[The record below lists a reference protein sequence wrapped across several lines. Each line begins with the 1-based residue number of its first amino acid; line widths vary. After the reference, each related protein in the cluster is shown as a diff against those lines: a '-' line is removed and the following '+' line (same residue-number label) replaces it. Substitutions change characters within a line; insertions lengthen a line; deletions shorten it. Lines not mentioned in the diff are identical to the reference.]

1 VTWNVERG
9 KRFEPLLG
17 LLQGHPE
24 LVGADL
30 LLLTELD
37 IGMGRSGNRHIPR
50 ELGRALGL
58 DWVFAN
64 FHLVLAP
71 GDSAERDHGVP
82 NTQGLH
88 GAALL
93 SRFPIRRFAAVSL
106 PERANTYDLGT
117 SVGLFVNVVHKLA
130 RYGFDGTVRHYMT
143 PEHVFERRTFDVLRR
158 AGLDID
164 PYTDPDR
171 GSIYYD
177 MTDPELIDKS
187 PPGTRSPVGRRIPGT
202 ATLAR
207 QAAGAA
213 RSRRFDR
220 GRPRATAPR
229 AGEAPPANRTTPPR
243 FDRHAPVLAASP
255 CGGSPVHCTACA
267 GHQRAH
273 TARRG
278 RQCLGTRRLC
288 CHRPSRRRR
297 HRPTRHPRR
306 DCHSL

>member
-117 SVGLFVNVVHKLA
+117 SVGLFVNV
-130 RYGFDGTVRHYMT
+130 GTSW
-143 PEHVFERRTFDVLRR
+143 P
-158 AGLDID
+158 A
-164 PYTDPDR
+164 TD
-171 GSIYYD
+171 S
-177 MTDPELIDKS
+177 
-187 PPGTRSPVGRRIPGT
+187 
-202 ATLAR
+202 
-207 QAAGAA
+207 
-213 RSRRFDR
+213 
-220 GRPRATAPR
+220 
-229 AGEAPPANRTTPPR
+229 
-243 FDRHAPVLAASP
+243 
-255 CGGSPVHCTACA
+255 
-267 GHQRAH
+267 
-273 TARRG
+273 TAR
-278 RQCLGTRRLC
+278 CGT
-288 CHRPSRRRR
+288 
-297 HRPTRHPRR
+297 T
-306 DCHSL
+306 